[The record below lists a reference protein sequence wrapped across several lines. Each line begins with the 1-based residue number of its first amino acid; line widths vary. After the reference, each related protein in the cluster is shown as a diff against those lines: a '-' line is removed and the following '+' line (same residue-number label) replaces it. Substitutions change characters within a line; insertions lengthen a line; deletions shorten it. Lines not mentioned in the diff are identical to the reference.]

1 MSAIEDGTVAGPGL
15 SAIQTVMTFIVIP
28 VALFFVIASLSWI
41 ASAPR
46 NSESESAITAIE

>member
-46 NSESESAITAIE
+46 NSESESAITSIE